1 MIYLLAFLMN
11 ITTGML
17 ILCGPLLALERF
29 GADSLMLGLLGFGP
43 AIVYAL
49 GCAGSGFWVDRF
61 GSGKIITAAC
71 LFLPAVYLS
80 IFLVSRYRHLLLLA
94 LAAGAG
100 ASVFW
105 PAMIRWLGEDDQDDR
120 LRLRVGNYNIAVIGG
135 VMFGPLTAGLLFP
148 IDYRFPFV
156 LSAILVLTILLIF
169 RLGRKPFPTGGG
181 VALPVP
187 DRGDLPERPRSGF
200 DYIAWAAN
208 FSAWFAIGASQ
219 ALFPELA
226 LQLPDPVRERALGL
240 MISLIPAGQVAVFI
254 LLRRFRG
261 WHYNYTY
268 LLLFQL
274 LGLASILIFA
284 FNNAHHLF
292 FAGFL
297 GIGFA
302 GGMTYFSSIY
312 YSVHLQEK
320 KGRKGG
326 FHESFLGM
334 GVALGP
340 LAGGLAGR
348 ELGLRSPYLLAAS
361 VFAVSIIVQN
371 VLRRRFARPVVP
383 K

>member
-1 MIYLLAFLMN
+1 MN

-17 ILCGPLLALERF
+17 ILCGPLLALEKFR
-29 GADSLMLGLLGFGP
+29 ADSLMLGLLGFGS
-43 AIVYAL
+43 AIVYAA
-49 GCAGSGFWVDRF
+49 GCAVSGLWADRF
-61 GSGKIITAAC
+61 GPRRIITAAC
-71 LFLPAVYLS
+71 LFLPAAFLS

-94 LAAGAG
+94 LAVGLG

-105 PAMIRWLGEDDQDDR
+105 PAMIRWLGEDDREDR

-135 VMFGPLTAGLLFP
+135 VMFGPLTAGFLFP
-148 IDYRFPFV
+148 IDYRLPFI
-156 LSAILVLTILLIF
+156 LAAILVLAILLIF
-169 RLGRKPFPTGGG
+169 RLGGKPASPGAGDG
-181 VALPVP
+181 LPAP
-187 DRGDLPERPRSGF
+187 DGSGIPERPRPGF

-208 FSAWFAIGASQ
+208 FGAWFAIGAVQ

-226 LQLPDPVRERALGL
+226 LQLPEPVREGALGV
-240 MISLIPAGQVAVFI
+240 MISLIAAGQVAVFI
-254 LLRRFRG
+254 LLRHWKN
-261 WHYNYTY
+261 WHYRYSY

-274 LGLASILIFA
+274 LGLASLLIFA
-284 FNNAHHLF
+284 FNHSHPLF

-302 GGMTYFSSIY
+302 GGMTFFSSLY

-348 ELGLRSPYLLAAS
+348 WLGLRSPYLLAAGI
-361 VFAVSIIVQN
+361 FAASIFIQN
-371 VLRRRFARPVVP
+371 LLRRRFAGPA
-383 K
+383 